1 MPSPI
6 RFYTDEQLGPKRRI
20 VQNGYLLCEDVP
32 IARVGDLIY
41 AAGEVP
47 VEAGP
52 NGLITI
58 ERHPEDVFD
67 DAAIQSFQGAPF
79 TEDHPTENGEV
90 VGVDPSNWKQHSLGI
105 ILNPRR
111 GDGQTTDANYLYAD
125 ILVQDADAI
134 RALSDLKAED
144 KRQISAGYDAEYEQI
159 APGRGRQRNI
169 AGNHVAWVQRGRCG
183 PHCAVGDKDTVNQPL
198 RGLNMKRMRVR
209 DAVAAVRDAIGCARR
224 MAKTGDSDAAIEELD
239 KIPEMLGEVLSGDEA
254 VGGADPHHITLN
266 LNGAP
271 AAAARA
277 APVVD
282 DDEDDAAGGGDDP
295 SASPL
300 MQQVLERLAN
310 IEEALIALVQG
321 DSGDDDDDDDDA
333 DGATGEDPE
342 QNPTGDEETEEERKK
357 REAEGGRV
365 ANEARTGD
373 KRRARVGDSTSMSAG
388 FTDMLSRAEILAP
401 GVALPTFDSASPA
414 RNTFDSMCGFRRRV
428 LREAYGREDAKPA
441 IDAFLEGRPA
451 AFHDARTMTCDAV
464 AAVFNGSST
473 LLRTQRGV
481 VPGTARGAARPSN
494 GFSSKTPTPAEL
506 NARFAKLRGEV

>member
-1 MPSPI
+1 MPAPI

-47 VEAGP
+47 VEPGP

-67 DAAIQSFQGAPF
+67 EDSINSFQGAPF
-79 TEDHPTENGEV
+79 TDEHPTEDGEV
-90 VGVDPSNWKQHSLGI
+90 VGVDPSNWKKHSLGI
-105 ILNPRR
+105 TLNPRR
-111 GDGQTTDANYLYAD
+111 GDGQTTDADYLYAD
-125 ILVQDADAI
+125 ILVQDAAAI
-134 RALSDLKAED
+134 RALSDLKDED

-159 APGRGRQRNI
+159 APGRGRQRRI

-183 PHCAVGDKDTVNQPL
+183 PRCAVGDKDTVNQPL

-209 DAVAAVRDAIGCARR
+209 DTVAAVRDAIGRARR
-224 MAKTGDSDAAIEELD
+224 MAKTGDSEAAVEELD

-254 VGGADPHHITLN
+254 VGGSDPHHITLN
-266 LNGAP
+266 LNGSPAP
-271 AAAARA
+271 SRP

-282 DDEDDAAGGGDDP
+282 DAEDGDPAGGGSGSGLGDD
-295 SASPL
+295 PL

-310 IEEALIALVQG
+310 IEEALVALVQ
-321 DSGDDDDDDDDA
+321 GDDDDDDA
-333 DGATGEDPE
+333 AGATGE

-357 REAEGGRV
+357 REAEGGRE
-365 ANEARTGD
+365 ANAARTGD
-373 KRRARVGDSTSMSAG
+373 RQRARVGDSSSMSAG

-401 GVALPTFDSASPA
+401 GVALPTFDSATPA
-414 RNTFDSMCGFRRRV
+414 RATFDAMCGFRRRV

-451 AFHDARTMTCDAV
+451 AFHDARAMTCDAV

-481 VPGTARGAARPSN
+481 VAGATGGGAHPKN

-506 NARFAKLRGEV
+506 NAKFAKLRGEV